1 MKRPRIAFTLI
12 ELLVVI
18 AIIAILA
25 AILFPVFAQAR
36 EKARQASCLSNLK
49 QCVLGAT
56 MYSQDY
62 DELFL
67 TFGMLNGRASP
78 GTFVYWQALIQPYMK
93 NRGVTLDPSFKY
105 NYTGGG
111 PPGWFSCLDNVD
123 TVCKNAAC
131 TRCDWYVSYGI
142 NSVWNWRQT
151 KWKDCTGKLK
161 VAAWDD
167 CSAAHHGPV
176 NYSADLYGGYSQ
188 AQTNASWA
196 TVQDAS
202 GTIYII
208 DAHAPDFWSDQHLD
222 YLMGRKM
229 YTWSAIGENDNK
241 LVAPHQDRINVAYLD
256 GHAGTKRI
264 GDTLPSDW
272 TIQDDRAADPLAP
285 AK

>member
-1 MKRPRIAFTLI
+1 MKRYRIAFTLI

-67 TFGMLNGRASP
+67 TIGMPNGRPSP

-93 NRGVTLDPSFKY
+93 NRGVTLDPSFRY
-105 NYTGGG
+105 NYGS
-111 PPGWFSCLDNVD
+111 PSWFSCLDNVD
-123 TVCKNAAC
+123 TLCKNAAC
-131 TRCDWYVSYGI
+131 KSCDWMVSYGI

-151 KWKDCTGKLK
+151 KWTDCKGKLK
-161 VAAWDD
+161 VGTWDD
-167 CSAAHHGPV
+167 CSAAHQGPI
-176 NYSADLYGGYSQ
+176 NLGQ
-188 AQTNASWA
+188 AQANSTWA
-196 TVQDAS
+196 GVGDPS
-202 GTIYII
+202 GTIYIC

-229 YTWSAIGENDNK
+229 YNWTALGKDDSK
-241 LVAPHQDRINVAYLD
+241 LTGTHQDRINVAYMD
-256 GHAGTKRI
+256 GHAGSRRI

-272 TIQDDRAADPLAP
+272 TIQDDRAADPFAP
-285 AK
+285 GK

>member
-36 EKARQASCLSNLK
+36 EKARQATCLSNLK

-62 DELFL
+62 DEQFL

-78 GTFVYWQALIQPYMK
+78 GTLVYWQALIQPYMK
-93 NRGVTLDPSFKY
+93 NRGVTLCPSFKY
-105 NYTGGG
+105 NYSAPTN
-111 PPGWFSCLDNVD
+111 PWLSCLDNVD
-123 TVCKNAAC
+123 TVCKAANC
-131 TRCDWYVSYGI
+131 TKCDWYVSYGL
-142 NSVWNWRQT
+142 NTVWNWRHIQ
-151 KWKDCTGKLK
+151 WKDRKGKLK
-161 VAAWDD
+161 VGAWDD

-176 NYSADLYGGYSQ
+176 NAAANLYSAYGQPQ
-188 AQTNASWA
+188 ANDTWASVENAA
-196 TVQDAS
+196 
-202 GTIYII
+202 GTIYIV
-208 DAHAPDFWSDQHLD
+208 DAHAPDFWSDEHLD
-222 YLMGRKM
+222 FLLGRKL
-229 YTWSAIGENDNK
+229 YTWTATGENDNK
-241 LVAPHQDRINVAYLD
+241 LIGPHQDRITAAYMD
-256 GHAGTKRI
+256 GHVGTKRI

-272 TIQDDRAADPLAP
+272 TIEDDRAADPLAP